1 MFDGIKLVR
10 LDFALIVQHFDIS
23 NIRLHINNNI
33 DKKRKK
39 KKNANKHLLNF
50 FKEDRIL

>member
-1 MFDGIKLVR
+1 MCDGIKLVR
-10 LDFALIVQHFDIS
+10 LDFPLIVQHFDIS

-33 DKKRKK
+33 DKKK